1 MAPDLSAFRIRHR
14 IQGTLNSSYP
24 LKPVQAMSEA
34 TSEVSSR
41 LFGLECSEMWFI
53 CPLRNRALIP
63 VHAPTQFIAP
73 PPPTSRDRAPGS
85 QVNRGQDLPANKP
98 PQDWPWAENPPDIYF
113 NYYVWAN
120 LHALNGCRHARG
132 LNSFQYHPRPSP
144 AFWKICGD
152 CLGWS

>member
-1 MAPDLSAFRIRHR
+1 MFGNVVYLSIKKS
-14 IQGTLNSSYP
+14 GSNSS
-24 LKPVQAMSEA
+24 A
-34 TSEVSSR
+34 
-41 LFGLECSEMWFI
+41 CSHS
-53 CPLRNRALIP
+53 
-63 VHAPTQFIAP
+63 VHP
-73 PPPTSRDRAPGS
+73 PPHPPSRDHAPGS

-144 AFWKICGD
+144 AVRGD
-152 CLGWS
+152 CVGWSYGSGWFLPGQICAHLIFKCSLRFEITRTYVGLFQTRFFFFSAPGTT